1 MRSDLLV
8 IDERE
13 LEAALTR
20 ESLGDVEIGR
30 EVRALRQDPSASL
43 SRRRPTRRW
52 KRHRGAQGL
61 EEIHRCRIGDDDL
74 AGSRA
79 DEPRDLV
86 ADALREIDPAGGR
99 PAANQPDAP
108 LGFDDVADAIDG
120 GFGQH
125 AKRVAV
131 EIDDACGIDAIEREQ
146 LAQRRQLIA
155 RVLVEA
161 VVPVHCDKNTS
172 TDFTD
177 YTDYGPAMALRA
189 IDEVERRES
198 RERNRVN
205 RALLIAPLDL
215 VISPAEARRRGSLRS
230 V

>member
-1 MRSDLLV
+1 MRSDLRV

-20 ESLGDVEIGR
+20 ERVGDVEIRR
-30 EVRALRQDPSASL
+30 EIRALRQDPRLSAEAGH
-43 SRRRPTRRW
+43 R
-52 KRHRGAQGL
+52 KRHRGAQRL
-61 EEIHRCRIGDDDL
+61 EEVHRCRIGNDDL

-86 ADALREIDPAGGR
+86 ADALREIDPAGGG

-131 EIDDACGIDAIEREQ
+131 EIDDACGIDAIERE
-146 LAQRRQLIA
+146 LSAQRRQRIA

-161 VVPVHCDKNTS
+161 VVPVHSEKNTS

-177 YTDYGPAMALRA
+177 YTDCDGPAT
-189 IDEVERRES
+189 
-198 RERNRVN
+198 
-205 RALLIAPLDL
+205 PGF
-215 VISPAEARRRGSLRS
+215 ARRRWRDREARS
-230 V
+230 RELD